1 MKKPYEANIA
11 QDESEISAYC
21 DILRQEEVS
30 LYLEIGSK
38 YGGSLWR
45 AAMAMP
51 VGSRIVSIDLPNGTK
66 AWKESSASLKACID
80 ELNVRGYKAEVIWG
94 DSRATDVI
102 RKAEMRGPYHAVMI
116 DADHRLPG
124 VTADWI
130 NYGPMSRN
138 IVAFHD
144 ISWRRAPDW
153 VGTRIDVPEFWDAI
167 KHDYR
172 HRELKMCPSGK
183 NNGIGV
189 LWKD

>member
-1 MKKPYEANIA
+1 MRPLYETSIA
-11 QDESEISAYC
+11 QDESEIAAYC

-38 YGGSLWR
+38 FGGSLWR

-51 VGSRIVSIDLPNGTK
+51 IGSRIVSIDLPNGTG
-66 AWKESSASLKACID
+66 AWKESSESLKACIA
-80 ELNVRGYKAEVIWG
+80 ELNRRGYRAEVIWG
-94 DSRATDVI
+94 SSQDADVI
-102 RKAEMRGPYHAVMI
+102 RKAEMRGPYQAIMI

-144 ISWRRAPDW
+144 IGWSRDAKFKKTP
-153 VGTRIDVPEFWDAI
+153 INVPEFWDSI
-167 KHDYR
+167 KHSYR
-172 HRELKMCPSGK
+172 HREIKMCPTGK